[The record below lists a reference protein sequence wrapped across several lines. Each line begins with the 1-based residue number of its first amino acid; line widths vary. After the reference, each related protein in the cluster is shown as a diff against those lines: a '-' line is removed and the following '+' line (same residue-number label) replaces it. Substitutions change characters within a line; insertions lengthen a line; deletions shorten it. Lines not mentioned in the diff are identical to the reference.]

1 MAISMQVQII
11 NALYLGERN
20 RASYLLSEIAG
31 RSDILGADSFKY
43 ILHYCAK
50 SPDPLFAME
59 TWGIMEEKK
68 VTLRR
73 TCCFRVVE
81 SLCKGGYIKE
91 VRIRHLI

>member
-1 MAISMQVQII
+1 MTFFISELIYSLMQ
-11 NALYLGERN
+11 
-20 RASYLLSEIAG
+20 
-31 RSDILGADSFKY
+31 
-43 ILHYCAK
+43 
-50 SPDPLFAME
+50 FAME

-91 VRIRHLI
+91 VRIRLYVSDEYLLVIWL